1 MIADRQ
7 RLAVAILLV
16 SLAFWANGSGT
27 IAGREIAEDGLFV
40 LVVEDQS
47 RPEAITD
54 AQGRVMRSL
63 TLRDATKAKGGEYRK
78 QDASDDLAGTGVWQ
92 DIRAL
97 VANPPAI
104 AIAKDGRVRV
114 EAIPE
119 DVGTAVSWINQ

>member
-1 MIADRQ
+1 VTDRSRLPIALLL
-7 RLAVAILLV
+7 LAAGLW
-16 SLAFWANGSGT
+16 LAGGGT
-27 IAGREIAEDGLFV
+27 LAGRDIAADGLFV

-54 AQGRVMRSL
+54 AQGRVMGSL
-63 TLRDATKAKGGEYRK
+63 TLRDATRGKGGEYRK
-78 QDASDDLAGTGVWQ
+78 QDASDDLAGTGVWA

-97 VANPPAI
+97 VATPPAI

-119 DVGTAVSWINQ
+119 SIETAVGWIQ

>member
-1 MIADRQ
+1 MDRQ
-7 RLAVAILLV
+7 RLAVAMLLA
-16 SLAFWANGSGT
+16 SLAFWANGGGIPIGRD
-27 IAGREIAEDGLFV
+27 IAADGLFV

-54 AQGRVMRSL
+54 AQGRVMGSL
-63 TLRDATKAKGGEYRK
+63 TLREATLSKGGEYRK

-92 DIRAL
+92 EIRAL
-97 VANPPAI
+97 VTEPPAI

-119 DVGTAVSWINQ
+119 DVETAVGWIQ

>member
-1 MIADRQ
+1 MTDRSRLPIALLL
-7 RLAVAILLV
+7 LAAGLW
-16 SLAFWANGSGT
+16 LAGGGT
-27 IAGREIAEDGLFV
+27 IAGRDIAADGLFV

-54 AQGRVMRSL
+54 AQGRVMGSL
-63 TLRDATKAKGGEYRK
+63 TLRDATRGKGGEYRK
-78 QDASDDLAGTGVWQ
+78 QDAADDLAGTGVWA

-97 VANPPAI
+97 VRSPPAI

-119 DVGTAVSWINQ
+119 DVATAVSWIEQ

>member
-1 MIADRQ
+1 MDRQ

-16 SLAFWANGSGT
+16 SLALWANGGGT
-27 IAGREIAEDGLFV
+27 IAVRDIAEDGLFV
-40 LVVEDQS
+40 LVVEDQA

-54 AQGRVMRSL
+54 AQGRVMGSL
-63 TLRDATKAKGGEYRK
+63 TLMEATKAKGGEYRK
-78 QDASDDLAGTGVWQ
+78 QDAADDLAGTGVWA

-97 VANPPAI
+97 VTTPPAI

-119 DVGTAVSWINQ
+119 DVATVVSWIEQ

>member
-1 MIADRQ
+1 ML
-7 RLAVAILLV
+7 LA
-16 SLAFWANGSGT
+16 SLAFWANGGGIPIGRD
-27 IAGREIAEDGLFV
+27 IAADGLFV

-54 AQGRVMRSL
+54 AQGRVMGSL
-63 TLRDATKAKGGEYRK
+63 TLREATLSKGGEYRK

-92 DIRAL
+92 EIRAL
-97 VANPPAI
+97 VTEPPAI

-119 DVGTAVSWINQ
+119 DVETAVGWIQ

>member
-1 MIADRQ
+1 MTDRSRLPIALLL
-7 RLAVAILLV
+7 LAAGLW
-16 SLAFWANGSGT
+16 LAGGGT
-27 IAGREIAEDGLFV
+27 LAGRDIAADGLFV

-54 AQGRVMRSL
+54 AQGRVMGSL
-63 TLRDATKAKGGEYRK
+63 TLRDATRGKGGEYRK
-78 QDASDDLAGTGVWQ
+78 QDASDDLAGTGVWA

-97 VANPPAI
+97 VATPPAI

-119 DVGTAVSWINQ
+119 SIETAVGWIQ